1 MKWNETMWNCPENIR
16 NTTQFKAAAKCNAY
30 QVQKECMQACAKAD
44 GWQNAQTNPV
54 WTPNELLVKRSN
66 KLHTVHSHQYHWI
79 VYNNTTQI
87 DTTATTIIY
96 GLKLW
101 QGTTAQHTAGFPS
114 IKFYS
119 HRLHLLQ
126 CNIHWKAECRKNT
139 SNKYQ
144 RSLTDPCDGMVLQ
157 TKLHDH
163 CDKLQRSSVGAPRY
177 CQLTMAVQF
186 DHSLRVYLCR
196 AKSIYFHDRRAEAK
210 F

>member
-1 MKWNETMWNCPENIR
+1 MLKMKWNETMWNCPENIR

-96 GLKLW
+96 GLKIM
-101 QGTTAQHTAGFPS
+101 TRNNCTAYSRIS
-114 IKFYS
+114 IHKI
-119 HRLHLLQ
+119 LVTDCTC
-126 CNIHWKAECRKNT
+126 CNATYTEKLSVEKTQAT
-139 SNKYQ
+139 SISG
-144 RSLTDPCDGMVLQ
+144 R
-157 TKLHDH
+157 
-163 CDKLQRSSVGAPRY
+163 
-177 CQLTMAVQF
+177 
-186 DHSLRVYLCR
+186 
-196 AKSIYFHDRRAEAK
+196 
-210 F
+210 